1 MLSAKELAD
10 DDTEVWLFRMP
21 LDVSRDRML
30 VCKSEGPP
38 SCVAWRV
45 CGVPPPCHT
54 QQAFAA
60 TVADGLT
67 PSHPHTS
74 PHEPTTNPPV

>member
-45 CGVPPPCHT
+45 CVACPP
-54 QQAFAA
+54 
-60 TVADGLT
+60 L
-67 PSHPHTS
+67 PHTAGIRRDRLIG
-74 PHEPTTNPPV
+74 